1 MPTQGGTHVAW
12 CYTAQ
17 AVPPSGMTQIR
28 ALPYLASGEA
38 HPPLQDSRYAPLS
51 PDTPQCG
58 GSNSTAGHAND
69 SGSPVS
75 SGIRARNVAMPW
87 PPRTQ
92 LRQVQDQGSKVMRSF
107 QWSGQLTCSKSRD
120 RPGQGFKGQAGSTA
134 EVEVRGTPP
143 SHRGLCVRWEA
154 DNPHFSNRV
163 SHLHH

>member
-1 MPTQGGTHVAW
+1 MDGARRITWGP
-12 CYTAQ
+12 
-17 AVPPSGMTQIR
+17 R
-28 ALPYLASGEA
+28 
-38 HPPLQDSRYAPLS
+38 PLYD
-51 PDTPQCG
+51 
-58 GSNSTAGHAND
+58 
-69 SGSPVS
+69 
-75 SGIRARNVAMPW
+75 W
-87 PPRTQ
+87 
-92 LRQVQDQGSKVMRSF
+92 RSF